1 MYNIPK
7 SFLSPLLAQAKLR
20 FSGNSSG
27 GSTPLC
33 SIIATN
39 YCENTMTRNS
49 NISETPTFDAFCQ
62 LKEEEQYI
70 DSGKTISEAIEEEY
84 SCRKTCLLKVIGNPW
99 IGSVI

>member
-1 MYNIPK
+1 MQYPP

-20 FSGNSSG
+20 FSENSSG
-27 GSTPLC
+27 GS
-33 SIIATN
+33 TN

-49 NISETPTFDAFCQ
+49 NTSETPTFDTFCQ

-70 DSGKTISEAIEEEY
+70 DSGKTISKAIEEEP
-84 SCRKTCLLKVIGNPW
+84 SCRKTRLLKVFGNPW